1 MKNDNRAEDVKRA
14 IQAALG
20 GGLPASTSEDEAV
33 DAVLRALDKQKVFN
47 YHKDD
52 ALSLLSTAGRV
63 LVVLSED
70 QNLTQRA
77 IAVYLDLTETMIDKT
92 VKTLIAAGLITKT
105 KVNRQNIYKV
115 NEEQVLKHPD
125 IHRFFDAISS
135 IRQPEKKLLVAKK
148 EKEDEPF

>member
-1 MKNDNRAEDVKRA
+1 MKNDNRAEEVKRA

-20 GGLPASTSEDEAV
+20 SGLSAPSSEEDAV
-33 DAVLRALDKQKVFN
+33 DAVLRALDKQKVFS
-47 YHKDD
+47 YHKDN
-52 ALSLLSTAGRV
+52 AISLLSTAGRV

-70 QNLTQRA
+70 QNMTQRA
-77 IAVYLDLTETMIDKT
+77 IAVYLDLSETMIDKT

-125 IHRFFDAISS
+125 IRKFSDAISALGK
-135 IRQPEKKLLVAKK
+135 PTKK
-148 EKEDEPF
+148 ETSATKQKDDEPF